1 MIAMIAK
8 TYSRHRDRPKQHE
21 CAAFVHFYLQLTLG
35 EHVST
40 EWCRSWRW
48 TCLQMMQWLLLC
60 SQKMK
65 HDVVHT
71 QVSFLVV
78 KYGNNSTLF
87 HLEAAA
93 VDGLLPAYHSFVL
106 CVIAWCRALPID
118 RTSTI
123 RMFTCPLRLH
133 VNNKTVNTALIWVAE
148 KGFYCL
154 EEHCS

>member
-1 MIAMIAK
+1 MVSQLKVNSTIA
-8 TYSRHRDRPKQHE
+8 
-21 CAAFVHFYLQLTLG
+21 
-35 EHVST
+35 
-40 EWCRSWRW
+40 
-48 TCLQMMQWLLLC
+48 TCLQMMQRLLVC

-106 CVIAWCRALPID
+106 SVLLPGVV
-118 RTSTI
+118 R
-123 RMFTCPLRLH
+123 CPSIEQ
-133 VNNKTVNTALIWVAE
+133 VQ
-148 KGFYCL
+148 
-154 EEHCS
+154 